1 MSKIA
6 GPSSCNLSVINS
18 TGARAH
24 HLLKSVN
31 RPITSRQRNRF
42 HMNVISAKRHAR
54 VRNLPRSTTDV
65 GVTDRHVP
73 QRVRCVEG
81 LIRTVLSVLRVVL
94 GLPTT
99 QGRSLIT
106 LLAVNYLITLS
117 LPGKLGAEVA
127 RPMAIEVD
135 ADDRETAPYE
145 SQASSPTYSERGQVE
160 SDLFLV
166 RSQATHA
173 IPKPRSSN
181 PSSHSRGTPIPS
193 KQSNSSF
200 PYSVFPL
207 LV

>member
-81 LIRTVLSVLRVVL
+81 LIRTVLSVLRVVR

-99 QGRSLIT
+99 QGHSLIT
-106 LLAVNYLITLS
+106 LLTVNYLITLS
-117 LPGKLGAEVA
+117 LLHIVTTTEGLLTHIHTQKHRTHRGIQRNKGNERDQVTHRTHHNHAQLGVHF
-127 RPMAIEVD
+127 RI
-135 ADDRETAPYE
+135 RRRRR
-145 SQASSPTYSERGQVE
+145 QR
-160 SDLFLV
+160 
-166 RSQATHA
+166 R
-173 IPKPRSSN
+173 
-181 PSSHSRGTPIPS
+181 
-193 KQSNSSF
+193 
-200 PYSVFPL
+200 
-207 LV
+207 